1 VRDHQ
6 CWSKAS
12 GSEPSWAIRCIH
24 HTAEHP
30 SAYGAFG
37 SGGEGWLV
45 VSQASRCLVPV
56 HGPFATRAAARAEVR
71 RIKIQ
76 AEERAEARRHAAR

>member
-1 VRDHQ
+1 MTGAVSNRK
-6 CWSKAS
+6 WLRV
-12 GSEPSWAIRCIH
+12 GSPAIVH

-37 SGGEGWLV
+37 GGGEGWLV
-45 VSQASRCLVPV
+45 VSQASRCLVSV
-56 HGPFATRAAARAEVR
+56 HGPFATRAAARDEVR
-71 RIKIQ
+71 RIRAQ